1 MNKNRLNEIESHLE
15 LLYEQRREK
24 EEAIIVASRGDKTI
38 LKQQLRLEILKPIR
52 DYEQEYWQIVANQSN
67 LAEIPEAEAEV
78 VIAEFVEG
86 VGQLQGEKAAVIEY
100 LQKILAKVEEPG
112 PTAAAKFKT
121 IISSIPPFI
130 GISYEA
136 ELDTENFLNRYF
148 PTFVSKVKSLKNMTG
163 VQRLKK
169 E

>member
-24 EEAIIVASRGDKTI
+24 EEAIIVAARGDKTI

-52 DYEQEYWQIVANQSN
+52 DYEQEYWQIIAGQSN
-67 LAEIPEAEAEV
+67 LVQISEADAEV

-86 VGQLQGEKAAVIEY
+86 VGQLRGENAEVIEY

-112 PTAAAKFKT
+112 PTAAAKLKAVV
-121 IISSIPPFI
+121 SSIPPFV

-136 ELDTENFLNRYF
+136 ELDTENFLNRHF
-148 PTFVSKVKSLKNMTG
+148 PTLMKA

-169 E
+169 

>member
-1 MNKNRLNEIESHLE
+1 MNENRLNEIESHLK

-24 EEAIIVASRGDKTI
+24 EEAIITAPAGGKTI
-38 LKQQLRLEILKPIR
+38 LKQQLRLQILKPIR
-52 DYEQEYWQIVANQSN
+52 DYEQEYWQIIAGQSN
-67 LAEIPEAEAEV
+67 LVKISEADAEV

-86 VGQLQGEKAAVIEY
+86 VGQLRGENAEVIEY

-112 PTAAAKFKT
+112 PTAAAKLKAVV
-121 IISSIPPFI
+121 SSIPPFV

-148 PTFVSKVKSLKNMTG
+148 PTFMKA

-169 E
+169 

>member
-24 EEAIIVASRGDKTI
+24 EQAIITAPPGGKTI
-38 LKQQLRLEILKPIR
+38 LKQQLRLEVLQPIGE
-52 DYEQEYWQIVANQSN
+52 YEQEYWQIIANQSN

-78 VIAEFVEG
+78 VVAEFVKG
-86 VGQLQGEKAAVIEY
+86 VGQLQGENAEVIEY

-112 PTAAAKFKT
+112 PTAAAKLET
-121 IISSIPPFI
+121 VISSIPPFV
-130 GISYEA
+130 GISIKT
-136 ELDTENFLNRYF
+136 ELDIKNFLNRHF
-148 PTFVSKVKSLKNMTG
+148 PTLMKA

-169 E
+169 

>member
-1 MNKNRLNEIESHLE
+1 MNKNRLNEIESHLK

-24 EEAIIVASRGDKTI
+24 EQAIITAPPGGKTI
-38 LKQQLRLEILKPIR
+38 LKQQLRLEVLQPIGE
-52 DYEQEYWQIVANQSN
+52 YEQQYWQIIANQSN

-78 VIAEFVEG
+78 VVAEFVKG
-86 VGQLQGEKAAVIEY
+86 VGQLQGENAEVIEY

-112 PTAAAKFKT
+112 PTAAAKLKAVV
-121 IISSIPPFI
+121 SSIPPFV

-136 ELDTENFLNRYF
+136 ELDTENFLSRHF
-148 PTFVSKVKSLKNMTG
+148 PTLMKA

-169 E
+169 

>member
-52 DYEQEYWQIVANQSN
+52 DYERDYWQIIANQSN

-86 VGQLQGEKAAVIEY
+86 VGQLQGENAEVIEY

-112 PTAAAKFKT
+112 PTAAAKLKAVV
-121 IISSIPPFI
+121 SSIPPFI

-148 PTFVSKVKSLKNMTG
+148 PTFMKAVKSLK
-163 VQRLKK
+163 K
-169 E
+169 

>member
-1 MNKNRLNEIESHLE
+1 MNKNRLNEIESHLK

-24 EEAIIVASRGDKTI
+24 EEAIIVAARGDKTI

-52 DYEQEYWQIVANQSN
+52 DYEQEYWQIIAGQSN
-67 LAEIPEAEAEV
+67 LVQISEADAEV

-86 VGQLQGEKAAVIEY
+86 VGQLREENAEVIEY

-112 PTAAAKFKT
+112 PTAAAKLKAVV
-121 IISSIPPFI
+121 SSIPPFV

-148 PTFVSKVKSLKNMTG
+148 PTFMKA

-169 E
+169 

>member
-86 VGQLQGEKAAVIEY
+86 VGQLQGENEKIVEY

-112 PTAAAKFKT
+112 PTAAAKLKAVV
-121 IISSIPPFI
+121 SSIPPFI

-148 PTFVSKVKSLKNMTG
+148 PTFMKAVQSLK
-163 VQRLKK
+163 K
-169 E
+169 

>member
-24 EEAIIVASRGDKTI
+24 EQAIITAPPGGKTI
-38 LKQQLRLEILKPIR
+38 LKQQLRLEVLQPIGE
-52 DYEQEYWQIVANQSN
+52 YEQEYWQIIANQSN

-78 VIAEFVEG
+78 VVAEFVKG
-86 VGQLQGEKAAVIEY
+86 VGQLQGENAEVIEY

-112 PTAAAKFKT
+112 PTAAAKLKAVV
-121 IISSIPPFI
+121 SSIPPFV

-136 ELDTENFLNRYF
+136 ELDTENFLSRHF
-148 PTFVSKVKSLKNMTG
+148 PTLMKA

-169 E
+169 

>member
-24 EEAIIVASRGDKTI
+24 EEAIIVAARGDKTI

-52 DYEQEYWQIVANQSN
+52 DYEQEYWQIIAGQSN
-67 LAEIPEAEAEV
+67 LVQISEADAEV

-86 VGQLQGEKAAVIEY
+86 VGQLREENAEVIEY

-112 PTAAAKFKT
+112 PTAAAKLKAVV
-121 IISSIPPFI
+121 SSIPPFV

-148 PTFVSKVKSLKNMTG
+148 PTFMKA

-169 E
+169 

>member
-1 MNKNRLNEIESHLE
+1 MNKNRLNEIESHLD

-24 EEAIIVASRGDKTI
+24 EQAVITAPAGGKTI

-86 VGQLQGEKAAVIEY
+86 VGQLQGEDAKIIEY

-112 PTAAAKFKT
+112 PTAAAKLKAVV
-121 IISSIPPFI
+121 SSIPPFI

-148 PTFVSKVKSLKNMTG
+148 PTFIKAVKSLK
-163 VQRLKK
+163 K
-169 E
+169 

>member
-1 MNKNRLNEIESHLE
+1 MNENRLNEIESYLQ

-24 EEAIIVASRGDKTI
+24 EEAIIIAPRGDKTI
-38 LKQQLRLEILKPIR
+38 LRQQLRLEILKPIR
-52 DYEQEYWQIVANQSN
+52 DYEQEYWQIIAGQSN
-67 LAEIPEAEAEV
+67 LVKISEADAEV

-86 VGQLQGEKAAVIEY
+86 VGQLRGENAEVIEY

-112 PTAAAKFKT
+112 PTAAAKLKAVV
-121 IISSIPPFI
+121 SSIPPFV

-148 PTFVSKVKSLKNMTG
+148 PTFMKA

-169 E
+169 

>member
-24 EEAIIVASRGDKTI
+24 EQAIITAPPGGKTI
-38 LKQQLRLEILKPIR
+38 LKQQLRLEVLQPIGE
-52 DYEQEYWQIVANQSN
+52 YEQEYWQIIANQSN

-78 VIAEFVEG
+78 VVAEFVKG
-86 VGQLQGEKAAVIEY
+86 VGQLRGENAEVIEY

-112 PTAAAKFKT
+112 PTAAAKLKAVV
-121 IISSIPPFI
+121 SSIPPFV

-136 ELDTENFLNRYF
+136 ELDTENFLSRHF
-148 PTFVSKVKSLKNMTG
+148 PTLMKA

-169 E
+169 

>member
-24 EEAIIVASRGDKTI
+24 EQAIITAPPGGKTI
-38 LKQQLRLEILKPIR
+38 LKQQLRLEVLQPIGE
-52 DYEQEYWQIVANQSN
+52 YEQEYWQIIANQSN

-78 VIAEFVEG
+78 VVAEFVKG
-86 VGQLQGEKAAVIEY
+86 VGQLQGENAEVIEY

-112 PTAAAKFKT
+112 PTAAAKLKAVV
-121 IISSIPPFI
+121 SSIPPFV

-148 PTFVSKVKSLKNMTG
+148 PTFMQA

-169 E
+169 

>member
-78 VIAEFVEG
+78 VVAEFVEG
-86 VGQLQGEKAAVIEY
+86 VGQLQGENEKIVEY

-112 PTAAAKFKT
+112 PTAAAKLKAVV
-121 IISSIPPFI
+121 SSIPPFI

-148 PTFVSKVKSLKNMTG
+148 PTFMKAVQSLK
-163 VQRLKK
+163 K
-169 E
+169 

>member
-1 MNKNRLNEIESHLE
+1 MNKNRLNEIESHLK

-24 EEAIIVASRGDKTI
+24 EEAIIVAARGDKTI

-52 DYEQEYWQIVANQSN
+52 DYEQEYWQIIAGQSN
-67 LAEIPEAEAEV
+67 LVQISEADAEV

-86 VGQLQGEKAAVIEY
+86 VGQLRGENAEVIEY

-112 PTAAAKFKT
+112 PTAAAKLKAVV
-121 IISSIPPFI
+121 SSIPPFV

-148 PTFVSKVKSLKNMTG
+148 PTFMKA

-169 E
+169 

>member
-24 EEAIIVASRGDKTI
+24 EEAIIVAARGDKTI

-52 DYEQEYWQIVANQSN
+52 DYEQEYWQIIAGQSN
-67 LAEIPEAEAEV
+67 LVKISEADAEV

-86 VGQLQGEKAAVIEY
+86 VGQLRGENAEVIEY

-112 PTAAAKFKT
+112 PTAAAKLKAVV
-121 IISSIPPFI
+121 SSIPPFV

-148 PTFVSKVKSLKNMTG
+148 PTFMKA

-169 E
+169 

>member
-1 MNKNRLNEIESHLE
+1 MNENRLNEIESHLE

-24 EEAIIVASRGDKTI
+24 EQAIITAPPGGKTI
-38 LKQQLRLEILKPIR
+38 LKQQLRLEVLQPIGE
-52 DYEQEYWQIVANQSN
+52 YEQEYWQIIANQSN

-78 VIAEFVEG
+78 VVAEFVKG
-86 VGQLQGEKAAVIEY
+86 VGQLQGENAEVIEY

-112 PTAAAKFKT
+112 PTAAAKLKAVV
-121 IISSIPPFI
+121 SSIPPFV

-136 ELDTENFLNRYF
+136 ELDTENFLSRHF
-148 PTFVSKVKSLKNMTG
+148 PTLMKA

-169 E
+169 

>member
-24 EEAIIVASRGDKTI
+24 EEAIIVAARGDKTI

-52 DYEQEYWQIVANQSN
+52 DYEQEYWQIIAGQSN
-67 LAEIPEAEAEV
+67 LVQISEADAEV

-86 VGQLQGEKAAVIEY
+86 VGQLREENAEVIEY

-112 PTAAAKFKT
+112 PTAAAKLKAVV
-121 IISSIPPFI
+121 SSIPPLW
-130 GISYEA
+130 E
-136 ELDTENFLNRYF
+136 F
-148 PTFVSKVKSLKNMTG
+148 PT
-163 VQRLKK
+163 RLSWTRKTS
-169 E
+169 

>member
-24 EEAIIVASRGDKTI
+24 EEAIIVAARGDKTI

-52 DYEQEYWQIVANQSN
+52 DYEQEYWQIIAGQSN
-67 LAEIPEAEAEV
+67 LVKISEADAEV

-86 VGQLQGEKAAVIEY
+86 VGQFRGENAEVIEY

-112 PTAAAKFKT
+112 PTAAAKLKAVV
-121 IISSIPPFI
+121 SSIPPFV

-136 ELDTENFLNRYF
+136 ELDTENFLSRHF
-148 PTFVSKVKSLKNMTG
+148 PTLMQA

-169 E
+169 

>member
-24 EEAIIVASRGDKTI
+24 EEAIIVAARGDKTI

-52 DYEQEYWQIVANQSN
+52 DYEQEYWQIIAGQSN
-67 LAEIPEAEAEV
+67 LVQISEADAEV

-86 VGQLQGEKAAVIEY
+86 VGQLREENAEVIEY

-112 PTAAAKFKT
+112 PTAAAKLKAVV
-121 IISSIPPFI
+121 SSIPPFV

-136 ELDTENFLNRYF
+136 ELDTENFLNRHF
-148 PTFVSKVKSLKNMTG
+148 PTLMKA

-169 E
+169 

>member
-24 EEAIIVASRGDKTI
+24 EEAIIVAARGDKTI

-52 DYEQEYWQIVANQSN
+52 DYEQEYWQIIAGQSN
-67 LAEIPEAEAEV
+67 LVQISEADAEV

-86 VGQLQGEKAAVIEY
+86 VGQLREENAEVIEY

-112 PTAAAKFKT
+112 PTAAAKLKAVV
-121 IISSIPPFI
+121 SSIPPFV

-136 ELDTENFLNRYF
+136 ELDTENFLSRHF
-148 PTFVSKVKSLKNMTG
+148 PTLMQA

-169 E
+169 

>member
-24 EEAIIVASRGDKTI
+24 EQAIITAPAGGKTI
-38 LKQQLRLEILKPIR
+38 LRQQLRLEILKPIR

-67 LAEIPEAEAEV
+67 LVEIPEAEAEV

-86 VGQLQGEKAAVIEY
+86 VGQLQGENAKIVEY

-112 PTAAAKFKT
+112 PTAAAKLKT
-121 IISSIPPFI
+121 VISAIPPFV

-148 PTFVSKVKSLKNMTG
+148 PTFMKAVQSLK
-163 VQRLKK
+163 K
-169 E
+169 

>member
-1 MNKNRLNEIESHLE
+1 MNKNRLNEIESHLK

-24 EEAIIVASRGDKTI
+24 EEAIIVAARGDKTI

-52 DYEQEYWQIVANQSN
+52 DYEQEYWQIIAGQSN
-67 LAEIPEAEAEV
+67 LVKISEADAEV

-86 VGQLQGEKAAVIEY
+86 VGQLRGENAEVIEY

-112 PTAAAKFKT
+112 PTAAAKLKAVV
-121 IISSIPPFI
+121 SSIPPFV

-136 ELDTENFLNRYF
+136 ELDTENFLNRHF
-148 PTFVSKVKSLKNMTG
+148 PTLMKA

-169 E
+169 

>member
-24 EEAIIVASRGDKTI
+24 EEAIIVAARGDKTI

-52 DYEQEYWQIVANQSN
+52 DYEQEYWQIIAGQSN
-67 LAEIPEAEAEV
+67 LVKISEADAEV

-86 VGQLQGEKAAVIEY
+86 VGQLRGENAEVIEY

-112 PTAAAKFKT
+112 PTAAAKLKAVV
-121 IISSIPPFI
+121 SSIPPFV

-136 ELDTENFLNRYF
+136 ELDTENFLSRHF
-148 PTFVSKVKSLKNMTG
+148 PTLMQA

-169 E
+169 

>member
-24 EEAIIVASRGDKTI
+24 EEAIIVAARGDKTI

-52 DYEQEYWQIVANQSN
+52 DYEQEYWQIIAGQSN
-67 LAEIPEAEAEV
+67 LVQISEADAEV

-86 VGQLQGEKAAVIEY
+86 VGQLRGENAEVIEY

-112 PTAAAKFKT
+112 PTAAAKLKAVV
-121 IISSIPPFI
+121 SSIPPFV

-136 ELDTENFLNRYF
+136 ELDTENFLSRHF
-148 PTFVSKVKSLKNMTG
+148 PTLMQA

-169 E
+169 